1 MKKVVMGLMALVIL
15 TVSASAQQKREMKG
29 KHHMHQKMAMAQ
41 QLNFSEDQ
49 KKQAKLIKESFRKR
63 MQELNKNEAITV
75 KEFRDRKYAMHQE
88 QKAKMQGLLTGEQK
102 AKMEQMKADHKV
114 KAQEHF
120 AKRLEKMQTHLG
132 LTDDQTSKMK
142 TQREEMMMKMK
153 SINEDTKM
161 DRLAKKE
168 KMAAIK
174 SQMKEDHK
182 KIFTADQLKKMEEMK
197 KHKMDRKAAK

>member
-1 MKKVVMGLMALVIL
+1 MPSRPTPA
-15 TVSASAQQKREMKG
+15 
-29 KHHMHQKMAMAQ
+29 KMAMAQ

-182 KIFTADQLKKMEEMK
+182 KIFTAEQLKKMEEMK

>member
-29 KHHMHQKMAMAQ
+29 KHHQHQKMSMAQ
-41 QLNFSEDQ
+41 QLNFSEEQ
-49 KKQAKLIKESFRKR
+49 KKQAKLIKEDFKKQ
-63 MQELNKNEAITV
+63 MQVLNKNEAITV

-88 QKAKMQGLLTGEQK
+88 QKAKMQGLLTSEQK
-102 AKMEQMKADHKV
+102 AKMDQMKAEHK
-114 KAQEHF
+114 ANAEQHF
-120 AKRLEKMQTHLG
+120 AKKLEKMKTNLG
-132 LTDDQTSKMK
+132 LTDDQASKMK

-153 SINEDTKM
+153 ALREDSKL

-168 KMAAIK
+168 KMVALK

-182 KIFTADQLKKMEEMK
+182 KIFTAEQLKKMQEMK
-197 KHKMDRKAAK
+197 HSKMERKTVK

>member
-1 MKKVVMGLMALVIL
+1 
-15 TVSASAQQKREMKG
+15 
-29 KHHMHQKMAMAQ
+29 
-41 QLNFSEDQ
+41 
-49 KKQAKLIKESFRKR
+49 
-63 MQELNKNEAITV
+63 
-75 KEFRDRKYAMHQE
+75 
-88 QKAKMQGLLTGEQK
+88 
-102 AKMEQMKADHKV
+102 
-114 KAQEHF
+114 
-120 AKRLEKMQTHLG
+120 MQTHLG

-182 KIFTADQLKKMEEMK
+182 KIFTAEQLKKMEEMK